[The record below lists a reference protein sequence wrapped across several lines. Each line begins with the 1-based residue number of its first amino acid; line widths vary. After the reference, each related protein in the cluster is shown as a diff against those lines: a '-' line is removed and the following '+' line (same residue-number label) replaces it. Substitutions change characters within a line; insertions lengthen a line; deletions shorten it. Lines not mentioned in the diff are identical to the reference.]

1 MKMARFIKTIA
12 LGILGLAGFYWL
24 VMAAVGISSGNP
36 AGAANLVQ
44 VAVAALLIWLGWK
57 HPLLAGILMAAGSVV
72 LAMYFL
78 LVLFSIY
85 QAMGP
90 LLLLCAPLAVSGLL
104 LIEADWKAKKANE
117 G

>member
-1 MKMARFIKTIA
+1 MKMAKFLKTTA
-12 LGILGLAGFYWL
+12 LVILGLAGFYWL
-24 VMAAVGISSGNP
+24 VMAILGILAGNS

-44 VAVAALLIWLGWK
+44 VVAAVLLGWLGWK
-57 HPLLAGILMAAGSVV
+57 RPLLAGILMTLGSVV

-78 LVLFSIY
+78 LVLYSIY

-90 LLLLCAPLAVSGLL
+90 LLLLCAPLAISGIL

-117 G
+117 S

>member
-1 MKMARFIKTIA
+1 MKMAKFLKIA
-12 LGILGLAGFYWL
+12 ALAVLGLAGFYWL
-24 VMAAVGISSGNP
+24 VMAAVGIASGNR

-44 VAVAALLIWLGWK
+44 VAVAALLGWLGWK
-57 HPLLAGILMAAGSVV
+57 RPLLAGILMALGSVV

-90 LLLLCAPLAVSGLL
+90 LLLLCAPLAVSGIL
-104 LIEADWKAKKANE
+104 LIEADWKAKKADQ